1 MKTLLN
7 LIIAIPSLLLSTS
20 CDGQIKNVK
29 TATVKIDGNCEMCE
43 KTIESAAN
51 QTKVAS
57 LDWNKDTKEA
67 TITYDGSKTN
77 PDEVLKRVALA
88 GYDNEKF
95 LAPDDAYAGLPGCC
109 KYDRERKKP
118 ELTGTVTGK
127 SENTTT
133 ETTPVNQ
140 TTVANQ
146 FKTVFDSYFE
156 LKNALVKTDF
166 KTAGLKAADLAS
178 LLSKVDMSKL
188 ETPQHDVWMKVYK
201 DLIAKSEVIAKSK
214 NIEDQRIQFM
224 DVSKNMHELAKVAKL
239 DIPVYYQHCPM
250 YNDGKG
256 ANWLSMENA
265 VKNPYYGSQMLS
277 CGKTVETIK

>member
-1 MKTLLN
+1 MNSLLN

-20 CDGQIKNVK
+20 CEGQIKNAK

-51 QTKVAS
+51 QKKVAS

-67 TITYDGSKTN
+67 TITYDDSKTN
-77 PDEVLKRVALA
+77 PDEILKRVALA

-109 KYDRERKKP
+109 KYDREMKKP
-118 ELTGTVTGK
+118 ELKSSVTGK
-127 SENTTT
+127 SENKTIATTT
-133 ETTPVNQ
+133 VNQ
-140 TTVANQ
+140 TTVTNQ

-156 LKNALVKTDF
+156 LKNALVKTDA
-166 KTAGLKAADLAS
+166 KTAGIKAADLAS
-178 LLSKVDMSKL
+178 LLSKVDMRKL
-188 ETPQHDVWMKVYK
+188 ENSQQEVWMKVYK
-201 DLIAKSEVIAKSK
+201 DLIAKSEIIAKSK
-214 NIEDQRIQFM
+214 NIEDQRSEFM
-224 DVSKNMHELAKVAKL
+224 HVSENMHELAKVTKL
-239 DIPVYYQHCPM
+239 GTPVYYQHCPM

-256 ANWLSMENA
+256 ANWLSLENA
-265 VKNPYYGSQMLS
+265 VKNPYYGSQMQS

>member
-1 MKTLLN
+1 MKSILN
-7 LIIAIPSLLLSTS
+7 LIIAIPTFLLSTS
-20 CDGQIKNVK
+20 CDGQIKNAK
-29 TATVKIDGNCEMCE
+29 TVTVKIDGNCEMCE

-51 QTKVAS
+51 QKKAAS
-57 LDWNKDTKEA
+57 LDWNKDTKQA
-67 TITYDGSKTN
+67 TITYDESKTN
-77 PDEVLKRVALA
+77 PDEILKRVALA

-118 ELTGTVTGK
+118 ELKSSVTGK
-127 SENTTT
+127 SENTIT

-146 FKTVFDSYFE
+146 FKMAFDSYFE
-156 LKNALVKTDF
+156 LKNALVKTD
-166 KTAGLKAADLAS
+166 ANMASLKAANLAS

-188 ETPQHDVWMKVYK
+188 ENSQHEVWMKVYT

-214 NIEDQRIQFM
+214 NIEDQRTQFM

-239 DIPVYYQHCPM
+239 DTPVYYQHCPM